1 MSASQFSFA
10 ESSSQNLNT
19 AYPPLP
25 TSTWASQS
33 PPTGLG
39 APPMDY
45 KQGDMT
51 SDDLD
56 YSKAAEL
63 ASDLVP
69 LYLDPPTYFPNENTD
84 DPPPANFD
92 FDFSDFFEF

>member
-1 MSASQFSFA
+1 MSASQSSFA

-19 AYPPLP
+19 TYPPLP
-25 TSTWASQS
+25 TSTWACQS

-69 LYLDPPTYFPNENTD
+69 QPTHFPNENTD
-84 DPPPANFD
+84 GSPPANID
-92 FDFSDFFEF
+92 FLDYFNIAML